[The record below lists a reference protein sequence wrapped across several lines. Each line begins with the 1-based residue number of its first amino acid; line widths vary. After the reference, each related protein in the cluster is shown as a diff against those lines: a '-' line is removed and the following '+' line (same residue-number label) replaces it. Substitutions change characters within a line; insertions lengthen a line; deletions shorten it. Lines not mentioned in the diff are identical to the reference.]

1 MYGDIYRVVGLD
13 IQSGFFPRPDY
24 SGLIVIGHLNTVKGE
39 DSKLKLKGFGERK
52 TPKAPDD
59 YYFVTPVES
68 PEDALQKLN
77 SPEAK
82 AGYAFCGWT
91 GGTAPKGKIQ
101 MSVAENL
108 GNCLKNIE

>member
-52 TPKAPDD
+52 TP
-59 YYFVTPVES
+59 
-68 PEDALQKLN
+68 
-77 SPEAK
+77 
-82 AGYAFCGWT
+82 
-91 GGTAPKGKIQ
+91 
-101 MSVAENL
+101 
-108 GNCLKNIE
+108 